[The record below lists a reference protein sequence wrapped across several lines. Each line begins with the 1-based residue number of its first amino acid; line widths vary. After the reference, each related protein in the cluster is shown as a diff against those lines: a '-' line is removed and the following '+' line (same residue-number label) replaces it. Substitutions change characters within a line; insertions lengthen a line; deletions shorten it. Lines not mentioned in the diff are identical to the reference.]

1 MNFLSTEAIGH
12 IVFDNDGTM
21 VDSEGNF
28 FEVLAAVLP
37 KHLNREITQEEILK
51 NNIPDWYQLMKNY
64 GVENP
69 TPEFIQAIIDDVNEY
84 NKDYLPK
91 LYEGTKELIAS
102 LHDLKIAT
110 YVWTGRD
117 KISAMKIFDGLELTP
132 LFFDMQFV
140 DSCKPKPHPDGLEKM
155 LGEVDKS
162 KIALIGDSVVDLAGA
177 KSFGIPCLIVDWH
190 QSIDRDF
197 FIQKGAHKIINKHE
211 EILNWAKKNFL
222 SA

>member
-1 MNFLSTEAIGH
+1 MNFSKNEAIAH

-21 VDSEGNF
+21 VNSEGNF
-28 FEVLAAVLP
+28 FEVLAQVLP
-37 KHLNREITQEEILK
+37 KHLGREITHAEILK
-51 NNIPDWYQLMKNY
+51 NNIPDWYQLLKNY

-69 TPEFIQAIIDDVNEY
+69 TTEFVKAIIEDVNEY

-91 LYEGTKELIAS
+91 LYQGTKELLAS
-102 LHDLKIAT
+102 LHELKIAT

-117 KISAMKIFDGLELTP
+117 KVSGMKIFDGLDLTP

-140 DSCKPKPHPDGLEKM
+140 DTCTPKPHPDGLSRMLPGIEK
-155 LGEVDKS
+155 KN
-162 KIALIGDSVVDLAGA
+162 IALIGDSVVDLAGA

-190 QSIDRDF
+190 KSIDQSF
-197 FIQKGAHKIINKHE
+197 FNEQGAELIVQTHQ
-211 EILNWAKKNFL
+211 EILDWAKQKFV